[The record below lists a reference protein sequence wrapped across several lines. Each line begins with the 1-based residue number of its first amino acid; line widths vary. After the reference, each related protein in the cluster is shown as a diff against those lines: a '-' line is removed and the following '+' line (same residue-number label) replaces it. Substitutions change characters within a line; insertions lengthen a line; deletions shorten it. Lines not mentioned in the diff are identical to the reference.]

1 MKGSKY
7 MACIFAGS
15 FLVSV
20 LGGCGSNTGV
30 SPTET
35 TVVMSENGTETA
47 QESENEKEE
56 AGPLTGDYDAEDLE
70 ESWSEGKD
78 SIIKCNGASAEIS
91 GDGIQADGNILK
103 ITRAGT
109 YVFSGTMDDGQIQ
122 VDAGKEDVVH
132 IVLNGLTA
140 SSETGSVIYGVQS
153 KKIVITLAKGQE
165 NTLSDAET
173 YIYEDTSS
181 DEPNACIFSKD
192 DLTVNGKG
200 TLSVNG
206 NYQDGIRSKDDLKI
220 VGGNLDITAKQHGLK
235 GKDSVSIKDG
245 ELTVNAGGDGIK
257 ANNDTDSEKGYVL
270 LDGGTYRITAAQDGI
285 QAETILQ
292 INGGSGSISS
302 GGGSANASYDANGQ
316 FREEWGRWGGHQNQP
331 PQMNGAMPP
340 EGEMPEEGQMPPEGE
355 MPEEGQMPPE
365 GEMPKEEQ
373 MPPEGEMPKGE
384 QMPPEGGAPEA
395 GTTETAGAASDD
407 SSDSAKGLK
416 AGNTIYLNG
425 GEFTI
430 DSSDDSIH
438 CNGDIT
444 IIDGAYTMT
453 SGDDGIH
460 ADNALVIN
468 GGDIRVNKSYEGLEG
483 LTVEIRG
490 GNIEVT
496 SEDDGINSA
505 GGSDTQSDGRPGQ
518 NSFASG
524 NDCWIRI
531 SDGDIYVKAAGDGI
545 DSNGNLYM
553 DGGMLVVEGPED
565 SANGTLDYEG
575 TAEITGGTFVGTGNS
590 GMAMAFSDTSAQCS
604 INAVTDTM
612 LPSGTMVT
620 LKDSSGKEIL
630 SVSPTKS
637 FNCIQISSPTLVSG
651 EIYTLVYGDDVSM
664 EIPLDGVSVWNGAGR
679 AVSGFA

>member
-7 MACIFAGS
+7 MACIVAGS
-15 FLVSV
+15 FLVSM
-20 LGGCGSNTGV
+20 LGGCGSNTGA

-35 TVVMSENGTETA
+35 TVVMSESGTETA

-70 ESWSEGKD
+70 ESWSEGKA

-91 GDGIQADGNILK
+91 GDGIQADGKILK

-200 TLSVNG
+200 TLNVNG

-220 VGGNLDITAKQHGLK
+220 VGGALNITAKQHGMK
-235 GKDSVSIKDG
+235 GKDSVSVKDG

-292 INGGSGSISS
+292 INGGSGPISS
-302 GGGSANASYDANGQ
+302 GGGSSNASYDASGQ
-316 FREEWGRWGGHQNQP
+316 FREEWGRWGGNKNQP
-331 PQMNGAMPP
+331 PQMNGAMPS
-340 EGEMPEEGQMPPEGE
+340 EGEMPEEA
-355 MPEEGQMPPE
+355 
-365 GEMPKEEQ
+365 
-373 MPPEGEMPKGE
+373 

-395 GTTETAGAASDD
+395 GITETVGAASDD

-468 GGDIRVNKSYEGLEG
+468 GGEIRVNKSYEGLEG

-604 INAVTDTM
+604 INAVMDTM

-651 EIYTLVYGDDVSM
+651 ETYTLVYGDDASM
-664 EIPLDGVSVWNGAGR
+664 EIILDGVSAWNGVGR
-679 AVSGFA
+679 ASSGFTQ